1 VWIVGVFLLLCVNGA
16 ITALLNRGERTIPPR
31 TLWDLSSLGKDYATI
46 LATLAGI
53 AITAVVFLAELR
65 DEIAPQAYSSV
76 LGIFSISLVIMVG
89 GSLAYGTSSN
99 ALEADGNE
107 EDERIARCVMFI
119 LVTSCFYGGV
129 ALSMLGLHPLL
140 IYIELEDI
148 AEIMAWLLLFSLFA
162 GGNRLGAWMFALL
175 GTRNRVSALAS
186 PQAIVAAGLYR
197 LVLVPRF
204 PELWPQKNPAVAF
217 AVLVM
222 MLAAIPFF
230 LETTMLRYHGQPSSR
245 RLLRRVGPSA
255 LPPFISG
262 VLTAVVLVWMS
273 LVMDPR

>member
-1 VWIVGVFLLLCVNGA
+1 MRQRRSYRPPQPRRA
-16 ITALLNRGERTIPPR
+16 HHPAADALGPVA
-31 TLWDLSSLGKDYATI
+31 LGKDYAAI

-99 ALEADGNE
+99 TLDADGDD
-107 EDERIARCVMFI
+107 EDERIARCVIFI
-119 LVTSCFYGGV
+119 LVTATFYSGV
-129 ALSMLGLHPLL
+129 ALTMLGLHPLL

-148 AEIMAWLLLFSLFA
+148 AGIMAWLLLFSLFA
-162 GGNRLGAWMFALL
+162 GGNRLGAWMYALL

-186 PQAIVAAGLYR
+186 PQAIVVAAVYR

-204 PELWPQKNPAVAF
+204 PELWPQKNPAIAF
-217 AVLVM
+217 SVLVM
-222 MLAAIPFF
+222 MIAAIPFF
-230 LETTMLRYHGQPSSR
+230 LETTMLRYHRDPSSR
-245 RLLRRVGPSA
+245 RLVRRLGPAS
-255 LPPFISG
+255 LPPFISAA
-262 VLTAVVLVWMS
+262 LTAVALVWMS
-273 LVMDPR
+273 LVLDPR

>member
-1 VWIVGVFLLLCVNGA
+1 VWIVGVLLLLCVNGA
-16 ITALLNRGERTIPPR
+16 ITAFLNRGERNIPPR

-65 DEIAPQAYSSV
+65 DEIAPQAYASV

-99 ALEADGNE
+99 ALDSDGHD
-107 EDERIARCVMFI
+107 EDERIARCVLFI

-186 PQAIVAAGLYR
+186 PQAILAAGSYR
-197 LVLVPRF
+197 LLLAPRF
-204 PELWPQKNPAVAF
+204 PELWPQKNPAVVF
-217 AVLVM
+217 SVLVM

-230 LETTMLRYHGQPSSR
+230 LETTMLRYHGQPSSH
-245 RLLRRVGPSA
+245 RLLRRVGPTA
-255 LPPFISG
+255 LPPFISA
-262 VLTAVVLVWMS
+262 VLTAVALVWMS
-273 LVMDPR
+273 LVLDPR